1 MASSGIRLG
10 SWDYFKWSNIIP
22 IKKEAK
28 VVAAKIIVYAGEE
41 DEYFSFIT
49 PEAYQALADWMEYRE
64 RCGENITN
72 DSYLMRDLWDV
83 STDQITLTSKCC
95 LVPC

>member
-10 SWDYFKWSNIIP
+10 SWDYLKWCNVIP
-22 IKKEAK
+22 IKRLNKG
-28 VVAAKIIVYAGEE
+28 VAAKIIVYAGEE

-64 RCGENITN
+64 RCGKIITK
-72 DSYLMRDLWDV
+72 DSWLMRDLWDV
-83 STDQITLTSKCC
+83 SKI
-95 LVPC
+95 